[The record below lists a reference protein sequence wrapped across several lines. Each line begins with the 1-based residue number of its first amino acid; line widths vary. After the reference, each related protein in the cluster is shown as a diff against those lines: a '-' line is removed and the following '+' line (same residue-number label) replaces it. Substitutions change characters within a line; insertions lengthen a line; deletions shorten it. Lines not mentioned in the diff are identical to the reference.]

1 MMELQEF
8 VARTL
13 VQIVRGV
20 EQAQTEAA
28 DSKAKINP
36 RINSVFTGTQA
47 GGTNQALGW
56 AKGGGLIT
64 MVQFDVSVSAHEGQ
78 GTKGGIGVLTGIIA
92 LGSQGAS
99 DKANTAATRIQ
110 FSVPIKLRVDDEA

>member
-1 MMELQEF
+1 MMELQDF
-8 VARTL
+8 VAKTL

-20 EQAQTEAA
+20 EQAQTDTA

-36 RINSVFTGTQA
+36 RIERVFSGTQS
-47 GGTNQALGW
+47 GGANEGLGW

-64 MVQFDVSVSAHEGQ
+64 MVQFDVSISAHEGQ

-110 FSVPIKLRVDDEA
+110 FSVPLKLRVEDEV